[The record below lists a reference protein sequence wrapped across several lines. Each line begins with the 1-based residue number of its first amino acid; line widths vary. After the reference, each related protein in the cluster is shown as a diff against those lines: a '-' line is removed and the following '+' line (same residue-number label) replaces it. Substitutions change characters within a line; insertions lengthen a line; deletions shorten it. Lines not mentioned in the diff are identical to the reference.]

1 MVEGRAEEKEAVKD
15 NAKRIEELYRSRERD
30 WEDPGDVNKRLR
42 QNFRRERK
50 VRKREEDATESL
62 KERIGTEIDILP
74 ETELD
79 AQRAKL
85 VSFEAPSSSRD
96 SSPFFRA
103 PARISS
109 RTSSPKVKSGSN
121 QKSESKKDLLRRQLV
136 SSTRAAMN
144 PFG

>member
-1 MVEGRAEEKEAVKD
+1 MEGKPVLEVANLRTEFRTSAGVVRAVD
-15 NAKRIEELYRSRERD
+15 D
-30 WEDPGDVNKRLR
+30 
-42 QNFRRERK
+42 
-50 VRKREEDATESL
+50 
-62 KERIGTEIDILP
+62 
-74 ETELD
+74 
-79 AQRAKL
+79 